1 MAVLGDALD
10 HADFILGAYVL
21 EVLAKK
27 DNVKL
32 LLKIWIWFAG
42 GLTVIIVGLFVIGFA
57 IGISDGEPVN
67 EDAPEEQVLSP
78 HVGDQIG
85 KTSGDIPVDDRPIV
99 AKKALSLP
107 DPLTAKTAIEWLSN
121 EGLLSLE
128 NGGIHMD
135 RAEFSRLNS
144 EQFLALYQ
152 LFDQATQAEDR
163 KYSTLETEQLKSR
176 YYGVRLLIFASGSV
190 LPEDQRRKFASKSGA
205 VYPPSAFSHR
215 IRRGDYLALFDWHK
229 GGSKAIAE
237 NAIRDYAKILTDKEM
252 IYVLSQIGAI
262 TTPDYSVNRNAS
274 SRWSI
279 HPGEALSGLN
289 PETQQAI
296 HDAVKDTFM
305 GDRRKLKK
313 AIRKIIAANHT
324 AGDLDAK

>member
-10 HADFILGAYVL
+10 HADFVLGAYVL

-42 GLTVIIVGLFVIGFA
+42 GLMVIIAGLFMIGFA

-85 KTSGDIPVDDRPIV
+85 KTSGDITVDDRPIV
-99 AKKALSLP
+99 AKKVLSLP

-163 KYSTLETEQLKSR
+163 KYSTPETEQLKSR
-176 YYGVRLLIFASGSV
+176 YYGLRVLIFASGAV
-190 LPEDQRRKFASKSGA
+190 LPEGERRKFASKSGA

-215 IRRGDYLALFDWHK
+215 IRRGDYLVLFGWHK

-237 NAIRDYAKILTDKEM
+237 NAIRDYAKVLTDKEM

-262 TTPDYSVNRNAS
+262 TIPDYSANRNAS
-274 SRWSI
+274 SHWKI
-279 HPGEALSGLN
+279 HPGEALSGLK

-296 HDAVKDTFM
+296 HDAVKDTFR

-324 AGDLDAK
+324 VGDLDAN